1 MYDREAE
8 GPLGFQ
14 QRDPGFGSITAVRR
28 AAHGARR
35 GMAERECIERSRNG
49 DPAAMRELYERH
61 APRVF
66 MVIRSLAG
74 DDALAEDWAQEA
86 WVRAFRAL
94 PGFRAD
100 AQFATW
106 LHRIAVNSALQGRR
120 WRERRTN
127 GDVQLNES
135 LVSHARADGA
145 VLRIDLQR
153 ALDRLPAG
161 MRQVLVLHSVDG
173 FTHEEIATEL
183 GISAGTS
190 KSQLF
195 RARARLRE
203 MLQPTVTYAAAE
215 PTPAGSAALAD

>member
-1 MYDREAE
+1 
-8 GPLGFQ
+8 
-14 QRDPGFGSITAVRR
+14 
-28 AAHGARR
+28 
-35 GMAERECIERSRNG
+35 
-49 DPAAMRELYERH
+49 MRELYERH
-61 APRVF
+61 AQRVF
-66 MVIRSLAG
+66 SVIRSMAG

-100 AQFATW
+100 AQFSTW

-120 WRERRTN
+120 WRQRRTS
-127 GDVQLNES
+127 GDVQLTEALTS
-135 LVSHARADGA
+135 EA
-145 VLRIDLQR
+145 VPHVPMLRIDLQR

-161 MRQVLVLHSVDG
+161 MRQVIVLHCVHG
-173 FTHEEIATEL
+173 FTHDEIGAAL

-203 MLQPTVTYAAAE
+203 MLRPSHATAQR
-215 PTPAGSAALAD
+215 AGSSRTTAVGSPPR

>member
-1 MYDREAE
+1 M
-8 GPLGFQ
+8 G
-14 QRDPGFGSITAVRR
+14 
-28 AAHGARR
+28 
-35 GMAERECIERSRNG
+35 ERECIERSRNG
-49 DPAAMRELYERH
+49 DPSAMRELYERH

-66 MVIRSLAG
+66 TVIRSLAG

-100 AQFATW
+100 AQFSTW

-120 WRERRTN
+120 WRQRRTS
-127 GDVQLNES
+127 GDVELTEA
-135 LVSHARADGA
+135 LVSHARAEVAG
-145 VLRIDLQR
+145 LRIDLQR
-153 ALDRLPAG
+153 ALDRLPPG
-161 MRQVLVLHSVDG
+161 MRQVIVLHSVHG
-173 FTHEEIATEL
+173 FTHEEIGAAL

-203 MLQPTVTYAAAE
+203 MLQPTSGAADAARIPAAAAE
-215 PTPAGSAALAD
+215 HATH